1 MTLKQY
7 FLLSQPE
14 YSTSTLFPAFM
25 GILYAWY
32 NYGTFRLGYAF
43 LGLLTVVFFQ
53 LAISIRDNYL
63 DYIVEHNIKADDPQ
77 EMVVGEENVPF
88 KHVRLSYSITA
99 VIALM
104 ICLYLALQ
112 ISFILLF
119 IGLGGMLIGVLY
131 TFGPIPISSTPFG
144 DFFIGLAY
152 GFGIFIALVYVN
164 AFDSIHFDWLTTSQL
179 IVASI
184 PTAIT
189 TMAVSLA
196 NNISDLEEDIEGGR
210 FTLPYHIGVEKA
222 LVVFKSFYYAG
233 YISIILSIIFGLLPR
248 LLALSLFT
256 FPYVSNKISIS
267 MNEHDN
273 ETSFLTT
280 IINSFVIPVPLTI
293 TLFVGVWL
301 RIQ

>member
-63 DYIVEHNIKADDPQ
+63 DYIVDHNIKADDPQ

-164 AFDSIHFDWLTTSQL
+164 VFDSIHFDWLTTSQL

-196 NNISDLEEDIEGGR
+196 NNISDLEEDIEDGR

-222 LVVFKSFYYAG
+222 FVVFKSFYYAG
-233 YISIILSIIFGLLPR
+233 YIAIILSIIFGTFPR
-248 LLALSLFT
+248 LVALSLFT
-256 FPYVSNKISIS
+256 FPYVSKNIRIF
-267 MNEHDN
+267 MNEQDK
-273 ETSFLTT
+273 ETTFLTT
-280 IINSFVIPVPLTI
+280 IINSFVIPVPLII
-293 TLFVGVWL
+293 TFFVSAWL
-301 RIQ
+301 GI